1 MYPAATTIQSAFV
14 MQITSKDIQMI
25 HTDFAAS
32 VEKLQEKRMQN
43 KPNLHNLLDSKMGV
57 LKQSAR
63 SMLEALSS

>member
-1 MYPAATTIQSAFV
+1 MYPALTTIQSAFV
-14 MQITSKDIQMI
+14 MQISSKDIQMI

-32 VEKLQEKRMQN
+32 IEKLQEKRMQN

-57 LKQSAR
+57 LKQAAR